1 MYTQCM
7 PTSSSLC
14 LVLEVMRE
22 RRASGRDKPPRQ
34 GRAFP
39 LSNFWGRATG
49 ASDALQQRASYLND
63 VTRIFYRLHLPID
76 IVAHSKTMTDRATKR
91 LRRLSTEYEESED
104 NNEWNNS
111 RYVADIPST
120 ARNSAPFFAPRA
132 ARHKAANWS
141 ERKQSAAGS
150 SVTSECHDRSP
161 PRCATCAVILAHI
174 QQKKPAI

>member
-22 RRASGRDKPPRQ
+22 RRASGRDKPSRQ

-76 IVAHSKTMTDRATKR
+76 IVAHPKTMTDRATKR

-132 ARHKAANWS
+132 LPRDTRRQIGVRGNSQLQEAPSQANAMTAHH
-141 ERKQSAAGS
+141 R
-150 SVTSECHDRSP
+150 VVP
-161 PRCATCAVILAHI
+161 PV
-174 QQKKPAI
+174 P